1 LNILFIVL
9 DAGAED
15 YRNTSYSIQDV
26 WNYQNTT

>member
-15 YRNTSYSIQDV
+15 YRNTS
-26 WNYQNTT
+26 